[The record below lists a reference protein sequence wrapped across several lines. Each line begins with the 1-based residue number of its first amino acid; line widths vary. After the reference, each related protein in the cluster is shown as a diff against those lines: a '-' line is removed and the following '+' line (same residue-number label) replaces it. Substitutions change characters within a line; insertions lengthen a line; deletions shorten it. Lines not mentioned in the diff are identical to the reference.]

1 MLRRLNESAPPASF
15 PIRTPVRSGD
25 SATDM
30 TLEVTMARMLDHHPI
45 PLHTTEGLPEEVAEF
60 VGPWF
65 DSMNQQ
71 IVEKRKTHEQLFV
84 ELDVQPGDRVRLSE
98 LNPVPKVESSGFQRG
113 LKVDGAVLEGTVRRV
128 KRGKD
133 GKWKIQI
140 NGFAVSGNNVF
151 WLIGDYKIEVLHRVY
166 RWTPLDHVIAEL
178 AGIQES
184 AWEGATELYRESV
197 RHRYAARARKIQ
209 QVLGVQS

>member
-1 MLRRLNESAPPASF
+1 MPPGQNESAPPASF
-15 PIRTPVRSGD
+15 LTRTPVRFGD

-30 TLEVTMARMLDHHPI
+30 TLEVTMARMLDHHPV
-45 PLHTTEGLPEEVAEF
+45 PLHTTEGLPAEIAEF

-65 DSMNQQ
+65 NNMNRE

-84 ELDVQPGDRVRLSE
+84 ELDVQPGDRVRLTE
-98 LNPVPKVESSGFQRG
+98 ATRPIDTCRPVAKI
-113 LKVDGAVLEGTVRRV
+113 DGATLEGTVRRV

-151 WLIGDYKIEVLHRVY
+151 WPIGDYQVEVLHRAY
-166 RWTPLDHVIAEL
+166 RWTPLDRVTAEL
-178 AGIQES
+178 AGIQEG
-184 AWEGATELYRESV
+184 AWEKASEEYREV
-197 RHRYAARARKIQ
+197 TRHRYGARARKIQ

>member
-1 MLRRLNESAPPASF
+1 
-15 PIRTPVRSGD
+15 
-25 SATDM
+25 
-30 TLEVTMARMLDHHPI
+30 MAHIPDHHPV
-45 PLHTTEGLPEEVAEF
+45 PLHTTEGLPEEIAEF
-60 VGPWF
+60 VGPCF
-65 DSMNQQ
+65 NSMNHQ
-71 IVEKRKTHEQLFV
+71 IVEKHKTHEELFV
-84 ELDVQPGDRVRLSE
+84 ELDVQPGDRVRLTE
-98 LNPVPKVESSGFQRG
+98 AIRPVDTRRPEAKE
-113 LKVDGAVLEGTVRRV
+113 DGAVLEGTVRRV

-151 WLIGDYKIEVLHRVY
+151 WLIDDYKIEVLHRAY

-178 AGIQES
+178 AGFQEK
-184 AWEGATELYRESV
+184 AWEGTTELYRESV